1 MGEKIDEMNLV
12 WVDLEMSG
20 LNPETDTIIE
30 IATIVTDANLEVLD
44 EGPVYAIRHPE
55 SVIEAMDEWNSKTHS
70 ESGLIQRMHDEG
82 VSMREAELKTLE
94 FMKQFVSERKSPM
107 CGNSIC
113 QDRRFMAREMPTLK
127 SYFHYRN
134 LDVSTLKELA
144 KRWKPE
150 LLDQFTK
157 QGAHTALADIR
168 ESIDEMKFYR
178 EHFIRG

>member
-70 ESGLIQRMHDEG
+70 ES
-82 VSMREAELKTLE
+82 
-94 FMKQFVSERKSPM
+94 
-107 CGNSIC
+107 
-113 QDRRFMAREMPTLK
+113 
-127 SYFHYRN
+127 
-134 LDVSTLKELA
+134 
-144 KRWKPE
+144 
-150 LLDQFTK
+150 
-157 QGAHTALADIR
+157 
-168 ESIDEMKFYR
+168 
-178 EHFIRG
+178 

>member
-113 QDRRFMAREMPTLK
+113 QDRRFMSR
-127 SYFHYRN
+127 
-134 LDVSTLKELA
+134 
-144 KRWKPE
+144 
-150 LLDQFTK
+150 
-157 QGAHTALADIR
+157 
-168 ESIDEMKFYR
+168 
-178 EHFIRG
+178 